1 MERSAIRESVPA
13 LRFAPCGLRT
23 ISAGAITRPGVV
35 VSLAKTLRGVEAGDR
50 LHFEIFF
57 QAVLAPFAAVAGLLV
72 AAERRGAVVGH
83 ALQVDVAGA
92 NLAGDLAS
100 ALDRP
105 SRDVTGKT
113 IRRVVGDLDGVGLV
127 LGGEDGRTDIEAL
140 VDAFGQAGAAGD
152 EGCALVD
159 TLLDQRLDLVPLR
172 AVDDRADGGALAAGI
187 AGLGLVGDALG
198 DRGHFLHLGQR
209 YDH

>member
-1 MERSAIRESVPA
+1 MERSAIRESVLA
-13 LRFAPCGLRT
+13 LRFAPCGLRAM
-23 ISAGAITRPGVV
+23 SAGAITRPGVV

-92 NLAGDLAS
+92 NLAGDVAS

-127 LGGEDGRTDIEAL
+127 LGADDGQHRSKNFLLRDRHVVGDVGEVGRTDIEAL
-140 VDAFGQAGAAGD
+140 VEAFGPAGPG
-152 EGCALVD
+152 
-159 TLLDQRLDLVPLR
+159 
-172 AVDDRADGGALAAGI
+172 
-187 AGLGLVGDALG
+187 
-198 DRGHFLHLGQR
+198 
-209 YDH
+209 